1 MSQNWLKDMLNALPL
16 WIFSHV
22 NCLIIEE
29 TAGIYTV
36 YIFISITNRELAEHE
51 AARMGPG
58 IFLWVR
64 HREFDTLVDL
74 RPEYRPAG
82 EKNGKHHGTQ

>member
-1 MSQNWLKDMLNALPL
+1 MLNALPL

-29 TAGIYTV
+29 TAGIYIYTI
-36 YIFISITNRELAEHE
+36 YKITNRELAEHE

-64 HREFDTLVDL
+64 HRDFDALVDL
-74 RPEYRPAG
+74 RPEYRP
-82 EKNGKHHGTQ
+82 EKKMGNTTGHSRIWI